1 MIMDYEETKKR
12 WKKRRQKI
20 VKLHDEGKTWAEI
33 GRKFCISRQRAQQI
47 YNAELEK
54 ADEL

>member
-1 MIMDYEETKKR
+1 MSDYSKEMDK

-33 GRKFCISRQRAQQI
+33 GRLFCISRQRVQQL
-47 YNAELEK
+47 YQQETGK
-54 ADEL
+54 

>member
-1 MIMDYEETKKR
+1 MDHEKLKVQ

-33 GRKFCISRQRAQQI
+33 GRLFCISRQRVQQLYQI
-47 YNAELEK
+47 EVEK
-54 ADEL
+54 